1 MAELRATLLLL
12 AALLAPLPALAQA
25 PPGPAPGGPAPGG
38 PPSGRGQ
45 GESGNPTQLLFDAI
59 AIGNIDIVRDA
70 IARGANLN
78 NRNVLGQ
85 RPVDLAIDVG
95 RSDIAFLLLS
105 LMRGGGGPAPDRA
118 APAAPPGPA
127 ARAAPRR
134 GPAPVLPAAPP
145 RTPPLWA
152 NDGGAPMPEL
162 GFLGFDASRPEGVR
176 APPGAGR
183 TAAPAPA
190 RRGVSRE
197 PLGG

>member
-12 AALLAPLPALAQA
+12 GALLAPLPALAQA
-25 PPGPAPGGPAPGG
+25 PPAPGGPAALP
-38 PPSGRGQ
+38 GQ

-59 AIGNIDIVRDA
+59 SIGNIEIVRDA

-78 NRNVLGQ
+78 SRNLLGQ

-105 LMRGGGGPAPDRA
+105 LMRGGTAPASDRA
-118 APAAPPGPA
+118 APLPAQPQRPA
-127 ARAAPRR
+127 ARR
-134 GPAPVLPAAPP
+134 GPEPVLPAAPP
-145 RTPPLWA
+145 RTAPLWA

-162 GFLGFDASRPEGVR
+162 GFLGFDASRPDGVR
-176 APPGAGR
+176 PPAGAGR
-183 TAAPAPA
+183 AAAPP
-190 RRGVSRE
+190 RRAVVRE